1 MTLRGDNVTKYEVID
16 KLLEQNNGYL
26 FSKDVEAA
34 GISRTYLANY
44 VKERQLEKVSK
55 GVYISA
61 DTWEDELYILQLRY
75 PRVVFS
81 GETALYLHGLIDRE
95 YSKITVT
102 VPPRFNR
109 TRLLAEGVL
118 IRQEQEENYELGV
131 CEMQTNFGNTVKTYN
146 REKCICDLVKMRG
159 KVEVQHYQTAI
170 KSYMRSKEKDLNR
183 LVKYADALKVR
194 DEIMKY
200 VEVMV

>member
-1 MTLRGDNVTKYEVID
+1 MLRGDNMTKYEVID

-61 DTWEDELYILQLRY
+61 DTWEDELYLLQLRY
-75 PRVVFS
+75 PKVVFS
-81 GETALYLHGLIDRE
+81 GETSLYLHGLIDRE
-95 YSKITVT
+95 YSRITVT

>member
-1 MTLRGDNVTKYEVID
+1 MTKYEVID

-61 DTWEDELYILQLRY
+61 DTWEDELYLLQLRY

-109 TRLLAEGVL
+109 TRLLAEGFL